1 MLHGQCAQFTSVCV
15 CAAAY
20 DRHGSITRVQF
31 GNRGLC
37 TLLSPFE
44 HEVPLHFLQQG
55 IGNYH
60 CACALRNC
68 SDLTPSTRLTLKVEL
83 TRIDPGLK
91 LVGSLVSR
99 PVLCCQNV
107 HAGTPAWAWEFRTDR
122 TTPSM
127 SASTYIFS
135 SKASPRASFCSI

>member
-1 MLHGQCAQFTSVCV
+1 MLHSQCAQFTSVCV

-20 DRHGSITRVQF
+20 DRHGSIT
-31 GNRGLC
+31 
-37 TLLSPFE
+37 FE

-55 IGNYH
+55 IGNYNH

-107 HAGTPAWAWEFRTDR
+107 HTGTPAWAWEFRTDR

-135 SKASPRASFCSI
+135 SKPSHELVFVQFSPVENSLHRVN